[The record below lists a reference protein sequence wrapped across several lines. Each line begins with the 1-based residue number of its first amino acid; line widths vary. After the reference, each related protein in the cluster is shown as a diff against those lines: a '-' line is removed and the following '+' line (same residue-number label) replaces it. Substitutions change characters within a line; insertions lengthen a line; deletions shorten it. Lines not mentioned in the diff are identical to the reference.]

1 MRRGP
6 MRQDPD
12 IAARSASA
20 PSLTRELVGLLRR
33 EVGQADRERAALHV
47 LDWIGCA
54 VIGAATPVGTV
65 TKDYGALQPAGPC
78 KAIGVGEVRAETAAF
93 VNGAYGNV
101 LEMDDIHGPSILH
114 PGPVV
119 IPAALACAQA
129 IGADSA
135 SFLDAVV
142 RGYDAVI
149 RIGASVGLGHYK
161 YFHNTATCG
170 PFGSAAAV
178 GVLLGLDDDGLVHAL
193 GNAGTCAGGLWQ
205 VRHEVAMSKQL
216 HTARAAQSG
225 LVAAQL
231 AARGFTGPAYIL
243 EGEHGFYAA
252 LCPDADPAA
261 VTAGADDR
269 WRIFDTSFKPWAA
282 CRHAH
287 GIIGAALLLREKV
300 DPADVARVVVRSYA
314 DAVTF
319 CDRPEPATTVDAKF
333 SAQHVVAVTLLDGP
347 PRLASFEPAALVRA
361 DLAAVRGR
369 VTIEAAEPY
378 ASDYPHHYGA
388 EVEATLVSG
397 GVVSTAVRDALGDP
411 ANPVS
416 QDAVIAKGRELM
428 AAGGMLDAQIAS
440 LVDATRGLAA
450 GGTLDEM
457 TALFP

>member
-1 MRRGP
+1 

-12 IAARSASA
+12 IAARAGTA
-20 PSLTRELVGLLRR
+20 PSLTQALVALLRR
-33 EVGQADRERAALHV
+33 DVTQADRDRAALHV

-54 VIGAATPVGTV
+54 VIGAATPVGAV
-65 TKDYGALQPAGPC
+65 IKNYGALQPAGPC

-149 RIGASVGLGHYK
+149 RIGASVGPGHYK
-161 YFHNTATCG
+161 YFHNTSTCG
-170 PFGSAAAV
+170 PFGAAAAA
-178 GVLLGLDDDGLVHAL
+178 GMLLDLDDDGLAHAL
-193 GNAGTCAGGLWQ
+193 GNAGTTAGGLWQ
-205 VRHEVAMSKQL
+205 VRHEDAMSKQL

-252 LCPDADPAA
+252 LCPDADPSA

-287 GIIGAALLLREKV
+287 AIIEAVLPLREQI
-300 DPADVARVVVRSYA
+300 DPGDVAHVIVRSYA

-319 CDRPEPATTVDAKF
+319 CDRPEPTSTIEAKF
-333 SAQHVVAVTLLDGP
+333 SAQHVVAVTLVDGA
-347 PRLASFEPAALVRA
+347 PRLASFEPPAIARA
-361 DLAAVRGR
+361 DLAAVRSR
-369 VTIEAAEPY
+369 VTIEAGEPY
-378 ASDYPHHYGA
+378 ASAYPQHYGC
-388 EVEATLVSG
+388 EVEVTLASG
-397 GVVSTAVRDALGDP
+397 AVVNAAVRDALGDP
-411 ANPVS
+411 ANPMS
-416 QDAVIAKGRELM
+416 DDAVIPKACELM
-428 AAGGMLDAQIAS
+428 AAGGMLDDRIDAVVA
-440 LVDATRGLAA
+440 ATRALAA

-457 TALFP
+457 TGLLP

>member
-1 MRRGP
+1 
-6 MRQDPD
+6 MRQDTD
-12 IAARSASA
+12 IAARASA
-20 PSLTRELVGLLRR
+20 TPSLTQDLAALLRR
-33 EVGQADRERAALHV
+33 EVTQSDRERAALHV

-54 VIGAATPVGTV
+54 VIGAATPVGAV

-129 IGADSA
+129 VGADSA

-149 RIGASVGLGHYK
+149 RIGTSVGLGHYK

-170 PFGSAAAV
+170 PFGAAAAA

-193 GNAGTCAGGLWQ
+193 GNAGTSAGGLWQ
-205 VRHEVAMSKQL
+205 VRHEDAMSKQL

-225 LVAAQL
+225 LVTAQL
-231 AARGFTGPAYIL
+231 AARGFTGPAFIL

-252 LCPDADPAA
+252 LCSDADPSL
-261 VTAGADDR
+261 VTAGPGDR

-287 GIIGAALLLREKV
+287 AITDAALLLREQV
-300 DPADVARVVVRSYA
+300 DPADVARVAVRSYA
-314 DAVTF
+314 DAVAF
-319 CDRPEPATTVDAKF
+319 CDRPEPATTVEAKF
-333 SAQHVVAVTLLDGP
+333 SAQHVVAVVLVDGP
-347 PRLASFEPAALVRA
+347 PTLASFDPPAIART
-361 DLAAVRGR
+361 DLAAARAR

-378 ASDYPHHYGA
+378 ASAYPMHYGA
-388 EVEATLVSG
+388 EVEATLASG
-397 GVVSTAVRDALGDP
+397 GVVSAAVRDALGDP

-416 QDAVIAKGRELM
+416 EDAVTAKARELM
-428 AAGGMLDAQIAS
+428 AAGGMLEQNIAAI
-440 LVDATRGLAA
+440 VGATGALAA

-457 TALFP
+457 TALLP